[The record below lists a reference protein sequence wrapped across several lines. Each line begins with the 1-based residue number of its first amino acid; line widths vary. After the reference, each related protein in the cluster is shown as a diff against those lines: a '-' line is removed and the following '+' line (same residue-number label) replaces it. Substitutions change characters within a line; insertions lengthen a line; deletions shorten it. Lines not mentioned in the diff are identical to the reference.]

1 MEPSKAIRD
10 AQIQKS
16 ENSYEAPTVKTF
28 DQSDVLNAVNQ
39 GSKFPARGF
48 AG

>member
-1 MEPSKAIRD
+1 MEAN
-10 AQIQKS
+10 KS
-16 ENSYEAPTVKTF
+16 ADVKKSDKSYEAPTVKTF
-28 DQSDVLNAVNQ
+28 NQCDVLNAVNQ